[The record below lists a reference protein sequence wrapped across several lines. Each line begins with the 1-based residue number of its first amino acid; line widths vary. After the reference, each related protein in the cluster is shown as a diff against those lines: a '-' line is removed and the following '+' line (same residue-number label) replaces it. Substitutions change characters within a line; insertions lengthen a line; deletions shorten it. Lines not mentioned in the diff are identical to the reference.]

1 MDFKLMKHQLLP
13 YKTKTLAALILL
25 AGLTS
30 CATQGD
36 KTAANTLQRELDV
49 SDQKQKLGYAAGFQ
63 HAKTLLSIN
72 SPFDRDAF
80 TLGVQDALSNQTPKL
95 EKAELEQV
103 DSQQLGQ
110 LNLEAVKQIMLK
122 QGRSFL
128 AHNKTEPDVKTLAS
142 GLQYK
147 IANPG
152 RGKQPPKATDTVNI
166 LYRFSRLDG
175 SDLTKDALPGKS
187 IRKSPVSRLPKGLQ
201 EAITM
206 MVEGAQWRLYLP
218 PDLMNGEYGALASG
232 ILPNETVLCDL
243 ELDSIEPV
251 K

>member
-1 MDFKLMKHQLLP
+1 MKHQLLR

-25 AGLTS
+25 AGLAA

-36 KTAANTLQRELDV
+36 KTAANALHRELDV
-49 SDQKQKLGYAAGFQ
+49 TDQKQKTGYAAGFQ
-63 HAKTLLSIN
+63 QAKTLLSIN

-80 TLGVQDALSNQTPKL
+80 AQGMQDALSNQTPKL
-95 EKAELEQV
+95 EKTELEQV

-110 LNLEAVKQIMLK
+110 LNLEAVKQTMLK

-128 AHNKTEPDVKTLAS
+128 AHNKTEPDVKALVS

-152 RGKQPPKATDTVNI
+152 RGKQPPKVTDTVNI

>member
-1 MDFKLMKHQLLP
+1 
-13 YKTKTLAALILL
+13 
-25 AGLTS
+25 
-30 CATQGD
+30 
-36 KTAANTLQRELDV
+36 
-49 SDQKQKLGYAAGFQ
+49 
-63 HAKTLLSIN
+63 
-72 SPFDRDAF
+72 
-80 TLGVQDALSNQTPKL
+80 
-95 EKAELEQV
+95 
-103 DSQQLGQ
+103 
-110 LNLEAVKQIMLK
+110 MLK

-152 RGKQPPKATDTVNI
+152 RGKQPAKATDTVNI

-206 MVEGAQWRLYLP
+206 MTEGAQWRLHLP